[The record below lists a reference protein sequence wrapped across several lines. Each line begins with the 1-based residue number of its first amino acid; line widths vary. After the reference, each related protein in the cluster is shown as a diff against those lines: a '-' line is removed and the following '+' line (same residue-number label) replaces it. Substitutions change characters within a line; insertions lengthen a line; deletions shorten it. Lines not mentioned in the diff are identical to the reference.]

1 LIMDEETA
9 IINSNTRNEK
19 IKNFFIDNKKIIIS
33 TILLILILLS
43 SYFLL
48 KDYKYKKKI
57 EVSELYN
64 SILIQHSET
73 NKTKTIDGLTN
84 LIYEEDST
92 YSPLALYFIID
103 NLLIED
109 QVKVNELFDVV
120 IDNGSLDKE
129 IKNLIQFKKALYN
142 SDNID
147 ENQLLNMLKPLIN
160 SESIWKSHALYLMA
174 EFFYSRNEKQK
185 SKEFY
190 TQIILLENGNQNLK
204 IEAQKR
210 LNRDL
215 SE

>member
-1 LIMDEETA
+1 MDEETA

-84 LIYEEDST
+84 CQQKGDS
-92 YSPLALYFIID
+92 
-103 NLLIED
+103 
-109 QVKVNELFDVV
+109 
-120 IDNGSLDKE
+120 
-129 IKNLIQFKKALYN
+129 
-142 SDNID
+142 
-147 ENQLLNMLKPLIN
+147 
-160 SESIWKSHALYLMA
+160 
-174 EFFYSRNEKQK
+174 
-185 SKEFY
+185 
-190 TQIILLENGNQNLK
+190 
-204 IEAQKR
+204 
-210 LNRDL
+210 
-215 SE
+215 